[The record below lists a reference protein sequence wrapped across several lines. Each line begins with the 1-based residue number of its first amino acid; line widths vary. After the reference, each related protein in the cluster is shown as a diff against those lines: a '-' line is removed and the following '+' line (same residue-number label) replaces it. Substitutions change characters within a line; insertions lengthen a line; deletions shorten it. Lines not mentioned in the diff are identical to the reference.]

1 MKRPVGRP
9 GRVSAA
15 PVLMA
20 MVFLAPCP
28 TRADTTYRIQPIIQL
43 GGSVGNLKVDG
54 HFDIGGLNDRGQII
68 FVTQDPDGNE
78 VLLQYADGKLI
89 PIVVGGADA
98 APLGGQW
105 GTNNGVE
112 GPVSMN
118 QLGNVVFATDLTVG
132 DDTEVETFLWDYQ
145 AQKVTTVARKGMPAD
160 QNRTLDTG
168 GSATPSIN
176 NRNEIA
182 LVAAVRNAAG
192 LAQEG
197 VFLLGQ
203 DGKLQP
209 VAVPDQKLPDGG
221 TIVRADEA
229 NLNDAGVVAFLVR
242 RQGNGAEMESAYVWE
257 NGTLTPVAVVGQN
270 APGGGK
276 IAAVWR
282 ALVNNKNHSVLVM
295 ARLNNSKGPDALYRF
310 ADGKLTPVAVPG
322 QPMPGGGK
330 FKTIQSDREGIGFAN
345 ELGQHPVLVMLED
358 RSTALYR
365 LEPDGQLALVL
376 KSGTA
381 TELGKI
387 TRVGVPVP
395 ADEPEG
401 VGAGLN
407 AGGQVAVSVQINGG
421 VTTLV
426 LLTPSTP

>member
-1 MKRPVGRP
+1 MKRPNSRLRQVPAAHVLLGLLFLVP
-9 GRVSAA
+9 GPS
-15 PVLMA
+15 L
-20 MVFLAPCP
+20 
-28 TRADTTYRIQPIIQL
+28 ADTSYRIQPIIRFGDL
-43 GGSVGNLKVDG
+43 VGNVRVDG
-54 HFDIGGLNDRGQII
+54 HFDIGALNDRGQII
-68 FVTQDPDGNE
+68 FVTADPDGTE
-78 VLLQYADGKLI
+78 LLLQYTDGKITPL
-89 PIVVGGADA
+89 VVGGADA

-105 GTNNGVE
+105 GTNNGIE

-118 QLGNVVFATDLTVG
+118 QLGNVVFATDRTAG
-132 DDTEVETFLWDYQ
+132 DNTDVETFLWDYQ
-145 AQKVTTVARKGMPAD
+145 ALKLTSIARKGMPAV
-160 QNRTLDTG
+160 QNRTLETG

-182 LVAAVRNAAG
+182 LVAAVRNANG
-192 LAQEG
+192 QAQDG
-197 VFLLGQ
+197 VFLLSQ

-209 VAVPDQKLPDGG
+209 VAVPDQMLPDGVK
-221 TIVRADEA
+221 IVRADEA
-229 NLNDAGVVAFLVR
+229 TINDAGVVSFMVR

-257 NGTLTPVAVVGQN
+257 NGTLTPVALVGQN

-282 ALVNNKNHSVLVM
+282 ALVNNKDRSIVVA

-330 FKTIQSDREGIGFAN
+330 FKTLQSDREGIGFAN
-345 ELGQHPVLVMLED
+345 ELGQHPLLAILED
-358 RSTALYR
+358 QSTALYR
-365 LEPDGQLALVL
+365 LDPDGQLALIL
-376 KSGTA
+376 KSGTV
-381 TELGKI
+381 TDLGKI

-401 VGAGLN
+401 VGAALN
-407 AGGQVAVSVQINGG
+407 AGGQIAVSVRINGG

-426 LLTPSTP
+426 LLAPSG